1 MMTISEA
8 ALNKAVN
15 QFFSNGGE
23 VTVLPAFESKPLPP
37 RTDQP
42 VRICPARLKA
52 PRGMSKAKLKELSD
66 AVDSVINEGK
76 AQRVM
81 AMANMGLSLI
91 QIANRTGI
99 SRGVIEALSKR
110 LGFRVLR
117 VAAATS
123 RPSKAMMDDL

>member
-1 MMTISEA
+1 MMPISEA

-23 VTVLPAFESKPLPP
+23 VTVLPAFEAKPLPP
-37 RTDQP
+37 RRDQS
-42 VRICPARLKA
+42 VRICPARLNA

-81 AMANMGLSLI
+81 AMASMGLSLI

-110 LGFRVLR
+110 LGFKVLR
-117 VAAATS
+117 VAAVTS
-123 RPSKAMMDDL
+123 RPSKAVMDEL